1 MFAATGVGVGAI
13 VGGGILALAGVAF
26 ETTGPAAIVAF
37 SVNGLIALLTAL
49 SFSEMASKFPE
60 SGGTYAFSRKVLS
73 VEAAFTVGW
82 VVWFASI
89 VAAMLYAVG
98 FGYFFLILMRDITI
112 AAGYLVPNWA
122 ADDRL
127 VPYIAIF
134 ATLSL
139 TLGLMLKSGGGG
151 QWANVVKVAV
161 FGVLILGGFWAL
173 ARQPVAETTAS
184 LKPFFASGT
193 IGLFQA
199 MGYTFIALQGF
210 DLIAAVG
217 GEVRNPT
224 RNIPRAMIYS
234 LGIALAIYIP
244 LLFVLTVVG
253 APDGQTISQA
263 AAEDPEGIVAIA
275 AFNYLGTTGYW
286 LVVIAAVLSMFTALQ
301 ANLYAA
307 SRIALAMSRDHTLPA
322 PLSRLSANRR
332 TPVASILVTSTLVS
346 LLVIMLPDVAAA
358 GAAASLIFLM
368 TFAMAHWL
376 SVLVRR
382 RSIEPPPFRA
392 PMYPLVPLV
401 GGLAC
406 ISLAIFQGITVPSAG
421 TIAVVWLS
429 IGGLLFLTLFARRAR
444 IKDVSSVAAN
454 PELVRLRGNSPLVLV
469 PIANPQNAQA
479 MIALAHTL
487 VPAAVGRVL
496 LQTIVVAPRSWHPDD
511 DPEPADRSQ
520 TVLRELLRASSA
532 LGLPV
537 ETLTT
542 VSTEP
547 MEEIA
552 RVAKLHRCESVLLG
566 LSEIKEASDDTPL
579 EGLLS
584 QLDTDVVVLR
594 AKNHWQLA
602 DTRKILVPVGGRG
615 GHDYLLARLLG
626 SLSRRQ
632 PCEVTFLRVVP
643 TDIDP
648 SEYRRAKRELD
659 RTAYD
664 NVVGRSERVL
674 LKSDD
679 ASRAITEVAEDQ
691 LVILGVQRI
700 GPHRK
705 LFGEFTRQIARQS
718 DSPLIVI
725 SRRG

>member
-1 MFAATGVGVGAI
+1 MGVGAI

-37 SVNGLIALLTAL
+37 AINGLIALLTAL
-49 SFSEMASKFPE
+49 SFAEMASKFPE

-98 FGYFFLILMRDITI
+98 FGYFILILLRDIVT
-112 AAGYLVPNWA
+112 AAGNLVPGWA
-122 ADDRL
+122 ADDGL
-127 VPYIAIF
+127 VPYIAIT
-134 ATLSL
+134 AVLALTLS
-139 TLGLMLKSGGGG
+139 LMLKSGGGG
-151 QWANVVKVAV
+151 QWANVGKVVV
-161 FGVLILGGFWAL
+161 FGVLVLGGFWAL
-173 ARQPVAETTAS
+173 ARQPMADTTAT
-184 LKPFFASGT
+184 LKPFFAAGT

-234 LGIALAIYIP
+234 LGIALAIYLP

-253 APDGQTISQA
+253 TPEGQTIAEA
-263 AAEDPEGIVAIA
+263 AAEDPEGIVAVA
-275 AFNYLGTTGYW
+275 AYKYLGSAGYW

-301 ANLYAA
+301 ANLFAA
-307 SRIALAMSRDHTLPA
+307 SRIALAMSRDHTLPG
-322 PLSRLSANRR
+322 PLSKLSANRR
-332 TPVASILVTSTLVS
+332 TPVNSILITSALVS
-346 LLVIMLPDVAAA
+346 LLVFALPDVAAA

-376 SVLVRR
+376 SVLVRQ
-382 RSIEPPPFRA
+382 RSVTPPPFRA
-392 PMYPLVPLV
+392 PLYPLVPIT

-406 ISLAIFQGITVPSAG
+406 ISLAIFQGISVPSAG

-444 IKDVSSVAAN
+444 LKDVSSVAAN

-469 PIANPQNAQA
+469 PIANPQNASA
-479 MIALAHTL
+479 MITLAHTL
-487 VPAAVGRVL
+487 VPADVGRVL
-496 LQTIVVAPRSWHPDD
+496 LQTIVVAQQDWHPDT
-511 DPEPADRSQ
+511 DPSPADRSQ
-520 TVLRELLRASSA
+520 VVLRELLRASA
-532 LGLPV
+532 DLALPV

-542 VSTEP
+542 VSPEP

-552 RVAKLHRCESVLLG
+552 RVAKIHRCESVLLG
-566 LSEIKEASDDTPL
+566 LSEIKEDSEDTPL

-584 QLDTDVVVLR
+584 QLETDVVVLR
-594 AKNHWQLA
+594 ATRNWHLA
-602 DTRKILVPVGGRG
+602 GTEKILVPIGGRG

-626 SLSRRQ
+626 SLTRLQ
-632 PCEVTFLRVVP
+632 KCQVTFLRVVP
-643 TDIDP
+643 EDIDP
-648 SEYRRAKRELD
+648 AEYRRAKRELD

-664 NVVGRSERVL
+664 NIVGRSERVL

-679 ASRAITEVAEDQ
+679 PISAITEAAKDQ
-691 LVILGVQRI
+691 MVILGVQRI

-705 LFGEFTRQIARQS
+705 LFGSFTRQIARRS